1 MLFLIKIFTLKK
13 TKQKIYRVVNFKQVP
28 RLSTSLLDNSQII
41 QVKKAWTPKTQS
53 KQQKEL
59 ITELTGQAI
68 KRLLHKLSATG
79 SREQSSQL
87 GFPNRYLQP
96 KLANAIDTKRQD
108 HAASTSGS
116 SYKSLSWSSSAI
128 RYWISSQ
135 SDESSIA
142 RSSLSICRSRSKDI
156 WQETGKAIKPNSE
169 GDATPKAKIKK
180 KQRIWPKARPPTQT
194 NHKLLY

>member
-59 ITELTGQAI
+59 ITELTGKAI
-68 KRLLHKLSATG
+68 KASTWIEYYRVSGAVEPAGHSKEIPTAKTDK
-79 SREQSSQL
+79 RRQ
-87 GFPNRYLQP
+87 
-96 KLANAIDTKRQD
+96 TKPLD

>member
-1 MLFLIKIFTLKK
+1 M
-13 TKQKIYRVVNFKQVP
+13 NFKQNP
-28 RLSTSLLDNSQII
+28 RLSTSSLANSEII
-41 QVKKAWTPKTQS
+41 QIKRAWTPKTQS

-59 ITELTGQAI
+59 ITELTGKAI
-68 KRLLHKLSATG
+68 KRLLHELSTTE

-87 GFPNRYLQP
+87 AIPNRYLQP
-96 KLANAIDTKRQD
+96 KLTNVVDTKRQD

-156 WQETGKAIKPNSE
+156 GQKTGYAIKPNSE
-169 GDATPKAKIKK
+169 GDATPKAQIKK
-180 KQRIWPKARPPTQT
+180 KQGIWPKAWPPLRRTI
-194 NHKLLY
+194 KLLC